1 MSFNS
6 LTNDQQTAASHFE
19 GPALTLAIPGS
30 GKTTLL
36 IYRLIH
42 LVTAHDVA
50 PENILTLTFSKA
62 SAEDMKNRYK
72 MISESGID
80 YGFTFMTIHKFAFGI
95 YKLYSEKT
103 GRQMRL
109 IDEGGEKFRI
119 LSGIFKKHHNEKLGE
134 DEFET
139 LSSQIGLIYNLK
151 LKRDDSDLER
161 FEWENIFDMA
171 EDYHRYKRNH
181 NCFDFDDM
189 LLDAIKIL
197 KKNPTLLESI
207 RKRYSFIQVDEAQD
221 TSKLQYE
228 LIELISG
235 ERNNLFLVAD
245 DDQSIYGFRG
255 AYPDYLLNFPKKH
268 YGAKLYHLSINF
280 RSDANI
286 VKIAEGLIGLN
297 VNRFDKPMN
306 AIKPAKLKP
315 AVIVFEDLYRRNSY
329 IISSIENNSSERAI
343 LYRNKVSALS
353 LMDTLSRNGITFDIK
368 DPPLG
373 ELNHWMLQDLLAFF
387 NLMLIPQDLESFTRI
402 AFKMNGFIS
411 REMLDHVRSNHRGR
425 DVFSILVDI
434 PFLMDYQT
442 RTQERLKDQFYELS
456 RLRPFDAIHYI
467 ETELGYLDYLKQNSD
482 RHGMTMHYARTR
494 LDAYKAIAKPLK
506 TAFDFI
512 TRMDSLKTILSESR
526 NTGSAITLSTI
537 HGSKGLEF
545 ENVSMIDVNPKT
557 FPGYRATE
565 NDALEEERRL
575 FYVGLTRAKSSFE
588 LLHVEFVN
596 GSFNP
601 NSKFIDEL
609 IGQPLTD
616 HLFDHVTGKPATG

>member
-1 MSFNS
+1 MSFDT
-6 LTNDQQTAASHFE
+6 LTMDQQTAASHFE

-42 LVTAHDVA
+42 LVEKYDVA
-50 PENILTLTFSKA
+50 PETILTLTFSKA
-62 SAEDMKNRYK
+62 SAEDMKSRYRT
-72 MISESGID
+72 ISESGCD

-109 IDEGGEKFRI
+109 IDEGGEKYRI
-119 LSGIFKKHHNEKLGE
+119 LSGIFRKHQVEKLNE

-151 LKRDDSDLER
+151 LKREDTDLKR
-161 FEWENIFDMA
+161 FEWDNIFEMA
-171 EDYHRYKRNH
+171 EDYHRYKRTH

-197 KKNPTLLESI
+197 RKNPALLESVQ
-207 RKRYSFIQVDEAQD
+207 KRYSFIQVDEAQD

-228 LIELISG
+228 LIELIAG

-255 AYPDYLLNFPKKH
+255 AYPDYLLDFPKRH
-268 YGAKLYHLSINF
+268 LTAKLYHLSINF

-286 VKIAEGLIGLN
+286 VKTAEGLIGIN
-297 VNRFDKPMN
+297 VNRYDKPMN
-306 AIKPAKLKP
+306 AIKPAEQKP
-315 AVIVFEDLYRRNSY
+315 TVILFEDLYKRNSY
-329 IISSIENNSSERAI
+329 IVSSILKDSSERAI

-353 LMDTLSRNGITFDIK
+353 IMDTLSRNGIAFDIK
-368 DPPLG
+368 DPPMN
-373 ELNHWMLQDLLAFF
+373 ELNHWMLGDLLAFF

-411 REMLDHVRSNHRGR
+411 REMLDHIRSNHRGR

-434 PFLMDYQT
+434 PFLQDYQT
-442 RTQERLKDQFYELS
+442 RTQERLRSQFQELS
-456 RLRPFDAIHYI
+456 GLRPFDAIHYI
-467 ETELGYLDYLKQNSD
+467 ETELGYLDHLKQNTE
-482 RHGMTMHYARTR
+482 RHGMTMHFARTR

-512 TRMDSLKTILSESR
+512 TRIDALKTILGDSNNS
-526 NTGSAITLSTI
+526 GSSITLSTI

-557 FPGYRATE
+557 FPGFKATE

-609 IGQPLTD
+609 VGQPLTD
-616 HLFDHVTGKPATG
+616 HLFDHITGKPATG

>member
-1 MSFNS
+1 MSFDS
-6 LTNDQQTAASHFE
+6 LTNDQRTAASHFE

-36 IYRLIH
+36 IHRLIH
-42 LVTAHDVA
+42 LVTKHDVS
-50 PENILTLTFSKA
+50 PDRILTLTFSKA
-62 SAEDMKNRYK
+62 SAEDMKNRYRSIAK
-72 MISESGID
+72 AGYD
-80 YGFTFMTIHKFAFGI
+80 YNFTFMTIHKFAFGI
-95 YKLYSEKT
+95 YKLYSSKT

-119 LSGIFKKHHNEKLGE
+119 LSGIFKKHQDENLGD

-151 LKRDDSDLER
+151 LKREDAEPGR
-161 FEWENIFDMA
+161 FEWDNIFDMA
-171 EDYHRYKRNH
+171 EDYHRYKRKH

-197 KKNPTLLESI
+197 RKNPTLLSSI
-207 RKRYSFIQVDEAQD
+207 RERYAFVQVDEAQD

-228 LIELISG
+228 LIELIAG
-235 ERNNLFLVAD
+235 EHNNLFLVAD

-255 AYPDYLLNFPKKH
+255 AYPDYLLDFPKK
-268 YGAKLYHLSINF
+268 YPDAKLYHLSINF

-286 VKIAEGLIGLN
+286 VRTAEGLIGYNLN
-297 VNRFDKPMN
+297 RYDKPMKAN
-306 AIKPAKLKP
+306 KPAEIKPS
-315 AVIVFEDLYRRNSY
+315 VILFEDLYKRNAY
-329 IISSIENNSSERAI
+329 LVSSIEKNPSERAI

-353 LMDTLSRNGITFDIK
+353 IMDTLSRNGIAFDIK

-373 ELNHWMLQDLLAFF
+373 ELNHWMLQDLLSFF
-387 NLMLIPQDLESFTRI
+387 NLMLIPQDLESFSRV

-411 REMLDHVRSNHRGR
+411 REMLDFVRANHRGR

-442 RTQERLKDQFYELS
+442 RTQERLKAQFYELS

-467 ETELGYLDYLKQNSD
+467 ETELGYLDYLKKNTD
-482 RHGMTMHYARTR
+482 RHGMTMHFARTR

-512 TRMDSLKTILSESR
+512 TRVESLKTILSESR
-526 NTGSAITLSTI
+526 NSGSAITLSTI

-545 ENVSMIDVNPKT
+545 QNVSMIDVNPKT
-557 FPGYRATE
+557 FPGFKATE
-565 NDALEEERRL
+565 NGALEEERRL

-609 IGQPLTD
+609 ISQPLTD
-616 HLFDHVTGKPATG
+616 HLTNHITGKTATS